1 MKDRAGSRPKQASTR
16 QEHRDSVV
24 QVVEYSPYP
33 RRRAGETRRIAYT
46 QDRSRSGFGLDLP
59 EALDPGELL
68 QLIVRDID
76 GEVALDGLARVIWC
90 EPTRTGRAR
99 AGVSMLRE
107 RGEQPMMRV
116 RTTPPSSA
124 SRSRRAQSV
133 GPR

>member
-1 MKDRAGSRPKQASTR
+1 MSDRVDPVPKPSPTR

-24 QVVEYSPYP
+24 RIVEYSQYP

-46 QDRSRSGFGLDLP
+46 QDRSESGVGLDLP
-59 EALDPGELL
+59 EALEPGELL

-90 EPTRTGRAR
+90 ESTGTGRAR
-99 AGVSMLRE
+99 AGVAMLRQ
-107 RGEQPMMRV
+107 RGEHPMRRV
-116 RTTPPSSA
+116 RGTPSSSA
-124 SRSRRAQSV
+124 PRARRPQSV

>member
-1 MKDRAGSRPKQASTR
+1 MNDCADPGPKQSSARR
-16 QEHRDSVV
+16 QHRDSVV
-24 QVVEYSPYP
+24 RVVEYSRYP

-46 QDRSRSGFGLDLP
+46 QDRSESGVGLDLP
-59 EALDPGELL
+59 EALEPGELL

-90 EPTRTGRAR
+90 ESTAAGRAR

-116 RTTPPSSA
+116 RTTPAPSA
-124 SRSRRAQSV
+124 SRGRRAQSF
-133 GPR
+133 GAR

>member
-1 MKDRAGSRPKQASTR
+1 MNDGAAPRPKPASTR
-16 QEHRDSVV
+16 VEHRDSVV
-24 QVVEYSPYP
+24 QVVEYSRYP

-46 QDRSRSGFGLDLP
+46 QDRSESGFGLDLP
-59 EALDPGELL
+59 EPLDPGELL

-90 EPTRTGRAR
+90 EPTRAGRAR
-99 AGVSMLRE
+99 AGVSMMRE

-116 RTTPPSSA
+116 RTTTPSSTA
-124 SRSRRAQSV
+124 RSRRAQSV

>member
-1 MKDRAGSRPKQASTR
+1 MNDGAGPRPKPTSTR
-16 QEHRDSVV
+16 LERRDSVV
-24 QVVEYSPYP
+24 QVVEYSRYP
-33 RRRAGETRRIAYT
+33 RRRVGETRRIAYT
-46 QDRSRSGFGLDLP
+46 QDRSESGFGLDLP

-116 RTTPPSSA
+116 RTTTSSSA
-124 SRSRRAQSV
+124 SRGRRAQSF